1 MTQHDIFKNALF
13 ISLAALLT
21 LLCGFASADSS
32 AFKPRLGCI
41 PFAAT
46 SLQAMAFTEDIS
58 SSLLSSIDRSR
69 YFEIV
74 ERKKIEQFLELEG
87 LRLDNLDHGSIIRI
101 GAKAGLDYV
110 VHGSVSVNESGTT
123 LEINLLDV
131 RASKV
136 VMKESYRISQINFSA
151 KLLEI
156 AGIIANRVKEWGIQA
171 LLISSAKVAAPVDP
185 PRKLEVSGTVS
196 SIRLTWQSDMK
207 QIAGFNVYRSNTS
220 DGQYHLHATTSAPS
234 FTDANMKLN
243 EVFYYKVAA
252 VRQDGRTSELTPP
265 VRGGTA
271 IAPPPPIFMNIEP
284 DIKRARLVWRPRSGV
299 GGDVR
304 TKPSG
309 YKVYRSQGDDGAF
322 NLIARLPV
330 DALAYT
336 DNNLADGVKYLYT
349 ITSHNNDGAES
360 EYSAKLS
367 IMPLPTPNAI
377 RATSGNIRFVS
388 LSWDRYGYKETEGYK
403 VYRSDRKE
411 GPYTEIAKLRG
422 ADATNYIDRGRSD
435 NTPYWYRVSVFNEAG
450 VETDT
455 SEPVSAVTRD
465 IPPTPLN
472 LTATSGQPRMITLR
486 WQVAGADADEIK
498 SVLIYRMM
506 DEKDVNLEKIGE
518 IPADQT
524 VFVDN
529 KRPLEDKTSYFY
541 RLSAKNSGGA
551 VSKQT
556 VTVSAVTKAPP
567 KAPENV
573 SATSGEVK
581 RTVLRWDNNLETDI
595 EEYHVF
601 TKRPGDSDFKLLK
614 KLTTNS
620 LIESDLKDG
629 TEYSYKIRAVD
640 KDGLVSALSNS
651 VVIRTKHLPA
661 MVTGLS
667 VTDPIKRAVVWQPN
681 KEKDVH
687 NYNIY
692 KKGFMD
698 GRQKLATVQDTKWQA
713 VEQQDGLELF
723 VTAID
728 DSGLESEPSD
738 VIIFKKH

>member
-1 MTQHDIFKNALF
+1 MFKNVLI

-21 LLCGFASADSS
+21 LLCGFASADDS
-32 AFKPRLGCI
+32 AFRPRLGCI

-46 SLQAMAFTEDIS
+46 TLQAMAFTEDIS

-74 ERKKIEQFLELEG
+74 ERKKIEQYLELEG
-87 LRLDNLDHGSIIRI
+87 LRLDNLNHESIIKI
-101 GAKAGLDYV
+101 GVKAGLDYV
-110 VHGSVSVNESGTT
+110 VHGTVTVNESGTM

-131 RASKV
+131 QARKV
-136 VMKESYRISQINFSA
+136 VMKESYRISQINFSV

-156 AGIIANRVKEWGIQA
+156 AGIIVNRVKEGGIQA
-171 LLISSAKVAAPVDP
+171 QVTASAKVIALVDP
-185 PRKLEVSGTVS
+185 PQRLEVSGNVS

-220 DGQYHLHATTSAPS
+220 DGQYRLHATTSTPS
-234 FTDANMKLN
+234 FTDENMKLN
-243 EVFYYKVAA
+243 EVFYYKIAS
-252 VRQDGRTSELTPP
+252 VRQDGRASELTPP

-284 DIKRARLVWRPRSGV
+284 DIKRARLVWRPRSGA
-299 GGDVR
+299 GGDSR

-309 YKVYRSQGDDGAF
+309 YKVYRNQGDDGAF

-330 DALAYT
+330 DALTYT
-336 DNNLADGVKYLYT
+336 DKNLADGVKYLYT

-388 LSWDRYGYKETEGYK
+388 LSWDRYGYKEAEGYK

-411 GPYTEIAKLRG
+411 GSYTEIAKLRG
-422 ADATNYIDRGRSD
+422 ADSTNYVDRGRID
-435 NTPYWYRVSVFNEAG
+435 NTSYWYRVSVFNEAG
-450 VETDT
+450 AETDT

-465 IPPTPLN
+465 IPPKPLN
-472 LTATSGQPRMITLR
+472 LTATSGQPRMVTLR
-486 WQVAGADADEIK
+486 WQLAGTTADDIK
-498 SVLIYRMM
+498 SVLIYKMM

-518 IPADQT
+518 VPADQT
-524 VFVDN
+524 SFVDN
-529 KRPLEDKTSYFY
+529 KRLLEDKTRYYY
-541 RLSAKNSGGA
+541 RLCAKNSGGA
-551 VSKQT
+551 VSMQT
-556 VTVSAVTKAPP
+556 DTVSALTKAPP

-573 SATSGEVK
+573 SAISGEVK
-581 RTVLRWDNNLETDI
+581 RTVLRWDKNPETDI

-601 TKRPGDSDFKLLK
+601 MKRPGDSDFKLLK
-614 KLTTNS
+614 KLTGNS
-620 LIESDLKDG
+620 LIDSDLKDG
-629 TEYSYKIRAVD
+629 AEYSYKIRAVD
-640 KDGLVSALSNS
+640 KDGLVSGFSNS

-661 MVTGLS
+661 MVSGFS
-667 VTDPIKRAVVWQPN
+667 VVDPVKRTVAWQPN

-698 GRQKLATVQDTKWQA
+698 GRQKLATVQDTRWQ
-713 VEQQDGLELF
+713 VSEQQDGLEIF

-728 DSGLESEPSD
+728 DSGLESEPSEGI
-738 VIIFKKH
+738 VFKKH